1 MTHTVFFGT
10 HHFGAAMLQA
20 LIDDPNTSVDLVVT
34 QPDRPVGRKKVLT
47 PPAVK
52 ILAQEHNIPVDQ
64 PKTLKG
70 YKLPNTID
78 LGVAAEYGVLV
89 PESILDTPKHGVL
102 NVHTSLLPKYR
113 GASPIQSALINGD
126 EQTGV
131 TIMVMDKGLDT
142 GPILAQT
149 SVPIASDDMYPD
161 VDTKLKTVGGPLLIE
176 TMHQYAD
183 GKLEPT
189 AQDEKLVT
197 TCKQFTRDDGRVDWQ
212 RSAIEIYNQFRGL
225 TPWPGLWTTWED
237 KRVKLLNIKPTRQAG
252 SPGTALVENDTLHIG
267 CSTGSI
273 EVRELQLEGKKPMS
287 ATEFLSGYSRIHGS
301 SLS

>member
-1 MTHTVFFGT
+1 MINTIFFGT

-52 ILAQEHNIPVDQ
+52 ILAQEHNISVDQ

-70 YKLPNTID
+70 YILPDSID
-78 LGVAAEYGVLV
+78 IGVTAEYGVLI
-89 PESILDTPKHGVL
+89 PESILNAPKHGVL

-126 EQTGV
+126 KQTGV

-142 GPILAQT
+142 GPILAQAA
-149 SVPIASDDMYPD
+149 VAIAPDDMYAD
-161 VDTKLKTVGGPLLIE
+161 VDAKLKAAGGPLLIK
-176 TMHQYAD
+176 TLHQYVD

-197 TCKQFTRDDGRVDWQ
+197 TCKQFTREDGRVDWQ
-212 RSAIEIYNQFRGL
+212 RSAIEMYNQFRGL

-237 KRVKLLNIKPTRQAG
+237 KRVKLLHIKPAERTG
-252 SPGTALVENDTLHIG
+252 SPGIALVENGTLYIG
-267 CSTGSI
+267 CRTGSI

-287 ATEFLSGYSRIHGS
+287 AAEFLSGYSRIDGS
-301 SLS
+301 TLQ